1 MLKGQRLRQ
10 PVSSFLSL
18 FVGQTVSVV
27 KVNPTNG
34 EEIVWPAKLLRAQ
47 PKPLVELYGRLEV
60 APPGTL
66 LEAISKR
73 RAPRPKTTVSPFS
86 HGDLSGPRIMPFI
99 LTCRNDGRAYPLLTR
114 RRTGSGYLAGWS
126 RAALWRRT
134 AAR

>member
-10 PVSSFLSL
+10 PVSSLLSL

-34 EEIVWPAKLLRAQ
+34 EEV
-47 PKPLVELYGRLEV
+47 V
-60 APPGTL
+60 PPGTL

-73 RAPRPKTTVSPFS
+73 RAPRPKTTVSPIS
-86 HGDLSGPRIMPFI
+86 HGDLSGPRIMPLI

-126 RAALWRRT
+126 RSSLWRRT